1 MIPPKKKE
9 NTKPIAFDNPFKSA
23 DKLFKEDKVK
33 SENQKRFER
42 WMDAMVRERKVS
54 ADWKDDPEAEQK
66 VRWIEGKSQT
76 SPVQKKLKS

>member
-9 NTKPIAFDNPFKSA
+9 PATMGNPFKSA
-23 DKLFKEDKVK
+23 DKLYNEDKVK

-42 WMDAMVRERKVS
+42 WMDAMVRERKVP
-54 ADWKDDPEAEQK
+54 AGWKDDPEAEQK
-66 VRWIEGKSQT
+66 VRWIEGKSQV

>member
-9 NTKPIAFDNPFKSA
+9 PAAFDNPFKSA
-23 DKLFKEDKVK
+23 DKLFKEDRVK

-42 WMDAMVRERKVS
+42 WMDAMVRERKIS

-66 VRWIEGKSQT
+66 VKWIEGKSRV